1 MVAAGFMAGVALG
14 QKLVGM
20 GRGQT
25 KGLGGR
31 KAVKSS
37 TQDQRLQSARIAAYK
52 RMKARQLRQIQT
64 PLETAENRAFNAGFN
79 YAFKDEFKDDPSG
92 QLLNS
97 FRKSIKEFNDWVK
110 LKTNGIL
117 DLNMSM
123 AIFFIIRGVRKFI
136 LEKQYPSAW
145 QLIWW
150 ASSILRGWRFV

>member
-1 MVAAGFMAGVALG
+1 MVSGFMAGVLLG

-20 GRGQT
+20 GKGQA
-25 KGLGGR
+25 KGFGGR
-31 KAVKSS
+31 KSNIKA
-37 TQDQRLQSARIAAYK
+37 TQSQRLQSAKMAAFK
-52 RMKARQLRQIQT
+52 RMKARQQLQIPT
-64 PLETAENRAFNAGFN
+64 ESASNRAFDASFN
-79 YAFKDEFKDDPSG
+79 YEFKDDFKYDPSG

-97 FRKSIKEFNDWVK
+97 FRGTLKDFNDWIK
-110 LKTNGIL
+110 QKTNGIL

-123 AIFFIIRGVRKFI
+123 AIFFIVRGVRKFI